1 MLAVLELRD
10 FLWIFV
16 ILGLFTYA
24 ITATT
29 LSRSIESVRL
39 RRVEAKLDFILNH
52 LELEYV
58 DPASP
63 GGLSVEV
70 QALADDPSQKI
81 AAVKLHRERSGLGPK
96 EAKDAVDAYICP
108 PRPSHPKLVHD
119 EVHERG
125 HRDSRDHAVQRLTR
139 PCQEIPSGSK
149 TGS

>member
-70 QALADDPSQKI
+70 QGWRTTPRK
-81 AAVKLHRERSGLGPK
+81 RS
-96 EAKDAVDAYICP
+96 
-108 PRPSHPKLVHD
+108 RPSNCTENDP
-119 EVHERG
+119 
-125 HRDSRDHAVQRLTR
+125 A
-139 PCQEIPSGSK
+139 
-149 TGS
+149 